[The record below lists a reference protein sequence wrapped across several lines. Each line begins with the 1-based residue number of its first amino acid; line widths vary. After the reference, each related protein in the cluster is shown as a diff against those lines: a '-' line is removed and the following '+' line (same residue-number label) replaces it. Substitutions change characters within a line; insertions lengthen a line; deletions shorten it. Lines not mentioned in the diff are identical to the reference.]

1 MLETFR
7 NAWRIEDIRKK
18 IIFTLLMLL
27 VYRLGSFVPIPFVDV
42 AVIKSTVEKGG
53 EGLLGFFNIISGG
66 ALENFTIFAMS
77 ITPYINATI
86 IMQLLTVAIPKLE
99 QLSKEGEEGRKKI
112 TQYSRYATIIL
123 AFLQAI
129 GITYGL
135 ANQALM
141 YKNVFVYLFVALTL
155 TAGTAFLMWLGEQ
168 ITENGIGNGI
178 SLMIFVNIVSRA
190 PSEIFRLVVASIQ
203 GAINWLYLPFIT
215 VFMVLLIAGVIFI
228 DMGQRRVPV
237 QYSKRVVGRK
247 MYGGQSTHI
256 PMKVNSSGVLPVIF
270 AVSIL
275 SVPQT
280 IAQFTSTDS
289 GFYKW
294 VDKWMSYTSW
304 PYAVIY
310 ALLIIFF
317 TFFYNQI
324 TFNPIEISNNLRQY
338 GGFVQGIRPGK
349 PTADYLAR
357 ISTRLTLVGS
367 LFLAVVAIIPIALGA
382 ITGIRLAFSGTS
394 VLIMVGVALETSKQ
408 LEAQMLMR
416 HYKGFLK

>member
-18 IIFTLLMLL
+18 IIYTLIMLL

-42 AVIKSTVEKGG
+42 NVIQEIVKKGG
-53 EGLLGFFNIISGG
+53 EGLLGFFNTLSGG

-86 IMQLLTVAIPKLE
+86 IMQLLTVAIPRLE
-99 QLSKEGEEGRKKI
+99 QLAKEGEEGRKKI
-112 TQYSRYATIIL
+112 AQYSRYATIIL
-123 AFLQAI
+123 AFLQAF

-135 ANQALM
+135 AHQALV
-141 YKNVFVYLFVALTL
+141 YKNIFVYLFVALTL

-168 ITENGIGNGI
+168 ITEKGIGNGI

-190 PSEIFRLVVASIQ
+190 PGQIFRLVVASVQ

-256 PMKVNSSGVLPVIF
+256 PMKVNQAGVIPVIF
-270 AVSIL
+270 ASVIL
-275 SVPQT
+275 SFPATLIKFINHPVAQK
-280 IAQFTSTDS
+280 IADS
-289 GFYKW
+289 LRWGSNLNLVLY
-294 VDKWMSYTSW
+294 
-304 PYAVIY
+304 II
-310 ALLIIFF
+310 LIILFSY
-317 TFFYNQI
+317 FYTAIQFDPFQI
-324 TFNPIEISNNLRQY
+324 AGNIKKY
-338 GGFVQGIRPGK
+338 GGFIPGLRPGK
-349 PTADYLAR
+349 PTAEYLGKVT
-357 ISTRLTLVGS
+357 SRLTTVGAFS
-367 LFLAVVAIIPIALGA
+367 
-382 ITGIRLAFSGTS
+382 LAFIAVFPLILERITQVQITFTGTG
-394 VLIMVGVALETSKQ
+394 LIIVVGVVLETVKQ
-408 LEAQMLMR
+408 IESQMLMR
-416 HYKGFLK
+416 SYRGFMK

>member
-18 IIFTLLMLL
+18 IIYTLIMLL

-42 AVIKSTVEKGG
+42 NVIQEIVKKGG
-53 EGLLGFFNIISGG
+53 EGLLGFFNTLSGG

-86 IMQLLTVAIPKLE
+86 IMQLLTVAIPRLE
-99 QLSKEGEEGRKKI
+99 QLAKEGEEGRKKI
-112 TQYSRYATIIL
+112 AQYSRYATIIL
-123 AFLQAI
+123 AFLQAF

-135 ANQALM
+135 AHQALV
-141 YKNVFVYLFVALTL
+141 YKNIFVYLFVALTL

-168 ITENGIGNGI
+168 ITEKGIGNGI

-190 PSEIFRLVVASIQ
+190 PGQIFRLVVASVQ

-304 PYAVIY
+304 PYAVVY

-317 TFFYNQI
+317 TFFYTQI

-367 LFLAVVAIIPIALGA
+367 LFLAVVAIIPIAVA
-382 ITGIRLAFSGTS
+382 AVTKINMAFGGTS
-394 VLIMVGVALETSKQ
+394 ILIMVGVALETSKQ
-408 LEAQMLMR
+408 LESQMLMR